1 MKGHKKIAEEYRKDA
16 EEKALIALSRSN
28 FLAFGHWAA
37 TWVHMNKLSR
47 IRQPNPFSDFVDLA
61 LSTRKGEIEE
71 KR

>member
-1 MKGHKKIAEEYRKDA
+1 MKGHKKIPEEHR
-16 EEKALIALSRSN
+16 EEARERALVALSRSN
-28 FLAFGHWAA
+28 FLMFGHWAA

-61 LSTRKGEIEE
+61 LSIRKGEIEE